1 ILLASGIT
9 TVRNPAAPAAD
20 GVALREAVRSGRIAG
35 PRIFTAGEALNRAF
49 PDLDGPA
56 VGVSTEAQ
64 VRREVDRQAGLR
76 VDFIKVYGTL
86 GPDLVKVAIGEAH
99 ARGLKVIGHL
109 QRTSWTE
116 AARFGIDFIT
126 HGAPWSTSLLP
137 AARREAYDA
146 IRGSR
151 ERIAWLEWVDLD
163 GPEIR
168 EMVEEIG
175 RRRIP
180 IDPTLVAYDTKF
192 RANDA
197 FYTKSADLSLV
208 PPLILKMWEGP
219 GFTAG
224 WSAEDFARGRADWPK
239 VLKLLRMY
247 RDRGVPLLA
256 GSDTPNPWV
265 VPGLGLHR
273 ELELL
278 VEAGFTPLEVLT
290 MATRNGA
297 EALGIG
303 NEVGTVEAGKRADLV
318 VLTADPSS
326 DIRNTRKIE
335 RVYLGGA
342 AVDLHP

>member
-1 ILLASGIT
+1 
-9 TVRNPAAPAAD
+9 D
-20 GVALREAVRSGRIAG
+20 Y
-35 PRIFTAGEALNRAF
+35 
-49 PDLDGPA
+49 
-56 VGVSTEAQ
+56 
-64 VRREVDRQAGLR
+64 
-76 VDFIKVYGTL
+76 IKVYATL
-86 GPDLVKVAIGEAH
+86 GPDLVKAAISEAH

-126 HGAPWSTSLLP
+126 HGAPWSASLLP
-137 AARREAYDA
+137 AGRREEYDA

-151 ERIAWLEWVDLD
+151 ERIAWLEWVDLE

-175 RRRIP
+175 NRRIP

-197 FYTKSADLSLV
+197 FYTRSPDLAGV
-208 PPLILKMWEGP
+208 PALILKMWEGP

-224 WSAEDFARGRADWPK
+224 WSPEEFTRARAVWPK
-239 VLKLLRMY
+239 VLRLVRMY
-247 RDRGVPLLA
+247 HDHGVPLLA
-256 GSDTPNPWV
+256 GSDAPNAWV
-265 VPGLGLHR
+265 VPGAGFHR
-273 ELELL
+273 ELRLL

-290 MATRNGA
+290 MATKNGA

-303 NEVGTVEAGKRADLV
+303 NEVGTVEEGKRADLV

-335 RVYLGGA
+335 AVYLGGTS
-342 AVDLHP
+342 VDLRR